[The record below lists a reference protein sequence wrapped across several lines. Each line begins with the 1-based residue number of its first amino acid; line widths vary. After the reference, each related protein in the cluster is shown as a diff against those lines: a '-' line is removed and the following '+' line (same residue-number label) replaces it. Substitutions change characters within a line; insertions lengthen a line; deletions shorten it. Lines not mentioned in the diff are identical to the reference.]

1 MGKTK
6 LEQLEHPEIG
16 KKAYFKK
23 LEDIQLQLMTL
34 QHGVYKQ
41 GVRCMIVVEGI
52 DAAGKG
58 GMIRRTTELMD
69 PRGYRVHPIGAPSK
83 KELTEHYMQRF
94 WRRLPESG
102 QTAIF
107 DRSWYGRVLVERVD
121 KLINEATWQRA
132 YREINEFEEQLVSDG
147 VTLIKLFLSISKE
160 EQLRRFKERMEEPR
174 KRWKITP
181 DDILNRQNWGDYQ
194 YAFEDMLTKTNGERR
209 DWHIVG
215 ANNKKHARLDAMQH
229 IAKRLSEQVDIE
241 EVQLLNPEVQKLA
254 EKHL

>member
-1 MGKTK
+1 
-6 LEQLEHPEIG
+6 
-16 KKAYFKK
+16 
-23 LEDIQLQLMTL
+23 
-34 QHGVYKQ
+34 
-41 GVRCMIVVEGI
+41 MIVVEGI

-83 KELTEHYMQRF
+83 KEL
-94 WRRLPESG
+94 
-102 QTAIF
+102 
-107 DRSWYGRVLVERVD
+107 VERVD

-132 YREINEFEEQLVSDG
+132 YREIREFEEQLVNDD
-147 VTLIKLFLSISKE
+147 VTVIKLFLSISKE

-181 DDILNRQNWGDYQ
+181 DDILNRQNWDDYQ

>member
-83 KELTEHYMQRF
+83 KELAEHYMQRF
-94 WRRLPESG
+94 WRRLPERG

-132 YREINEFEEQLVSDG
+132 YREISEFEEQLVNDG
-147 VTLIKLFLSISKE
+147 VTVIKLFLSISKE

-181 DDILNRQNWGDYQ
+181 DDILNRQNWDDYQ

>member
-1 MGKTK
+1 MEKTK
-6 LEQLEHPEIG
+6 LEQLEHPEIS
-16 KKAYFKK
+16 KKVYFER
-23 LEDIQLQLMTL
+23 LEELQLQLMTL

-41 GVRCMIVVEGI
+41 GIRCIIVVEGI

-58 GMIRRTTELMD
+58 GMIRRATELMD

-83 KELTEHYMQRF
+83 KELSEHYMQRF
-94 WRRLPESG
+94 WRRLPEPG

-121 KLINEATWQRA
+121 NLIDATTWQRA
-132 YREINEFEEQLVSDG
+132 YREINEFEEQLVNDG
-147 VTLIKLFLSISKE
+147 ILLIKLFLSISKD
-160 EQLRRFKERMEEPR
+160 EQLRRFKERMAEPR

-181 DDILNRQNWGDYQ
+181 DDILNRQSWDDYQ
-194 YAFEDMLTKTNGERR
+194 LAFEDMLTKTSADSRP
-209 DWHIVG
+209 WHIVG

-229 IAKRLSEQVDIE
+229 IAERLSQRINIE
-241 EVQLLNPEVQKLA
+241 KVQLLNPEVQKLA